1 MDDKIIEFTG
11 LLRQN
16 GLRVS
21 MAENIDSFHALE
33 LLGFGDRTVF
43 KDALRATM
51 VKRAVDATT
60 YDELFDLYFTG
71 LGEIIKRSAT
81 SLMGQMQ
88 LNEAAFQRLL
98 DSLAKILAELD
109 VNLSEL
115 AGFLLSN
122 NTGQLEKTLR
132 EAAAAAQL
140 QNIQRSFQEGRYSH
154 AMAQTLGLGALGEE
168 LDALKQRLDEADID
182 PALRA
187 QLQQL
192 IDKRLQDLTDMI
204 KRAVRAE
211 LEKQDHSLRENQ
223 RLQNLAEKNFY
234 YLSEDEIRRMK
245 EAVAKLAQRLKNVVA
260 IRRRQAKRG
269 KFDLKD
275 TLRKNLQYGGVP
287 FRIQFD
293 RKVRDKPQVIV
304 LCDVSDSVR
313 NVSRFMLQFV
323 YSLQDLYSRV
333 RSFIFVSDV
342 GEITQLFEEQ
352 EINEAIE
359 QSLTGS
365 IINVFAHSDFGR
377 AFRSFHRDH
386 IAAVNN
392 KTTVIVLGDAR
403 NNYNLPHEWVLKEIR
418 QRAKQLIWLN
428 PENRLTWGFGDSEMD
443 RYLPYC
449 DIVEECRNLN
459 QLYRVIDRLV
469 R

>member
-21 MAENIDSFHALE
+21 MAENIDGFHALT

-43 KDALRATM
+43 KDALRATL
-51 VKRAVDATT
+51 VKRAVDASA

-71 LGEIIKRSAT
+71 LGEIIKNSAS

-88 LNEAAFQRLL
+88 LDEAEFQRLL
-98 DSLAKILAELD
+98 DSLARILEQLD

-115 AGFLLSN
+115 AQFLLSN
-122 NTGQLEKTLR
+122 NTGQLEKMLR
-132 EAAAAAQL
+132 EASGQAQL

-154 AMAQTLGLGALGEE
+154 AMAQTLGLGALTEE
-168 LDALKQRLDEADID
+168 LEALKQRLDEADID
-182 PALRA
+182 AALRQ
-187 QLQQL
+187 QLQRL
-192 IDKRLQDLTDMI
+192 IEKRLQDLTDMI

-223 RLQNLAEKNFY
+223 RLQSLAEKSFY

-287 FRIQFD
+287 FKIQFD

-342 GEITQLFEEQ
+342 GEITQLFEER

-377 AFRSFHRDH
+377 AFRSFHRDY

-428 PENRLTWGFGDSEMD
+428 PENKLTWGFGDSEMD

-449 DIVEECRNLN
+449 DITEECRNLN